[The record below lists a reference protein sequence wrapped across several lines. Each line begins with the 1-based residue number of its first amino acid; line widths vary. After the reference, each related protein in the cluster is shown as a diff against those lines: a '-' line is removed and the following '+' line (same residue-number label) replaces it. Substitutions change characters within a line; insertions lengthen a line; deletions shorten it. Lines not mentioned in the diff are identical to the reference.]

1 MIDRM
6 NYEPGDPG
14 YHNHTPSGICP
25 LCDITNSENL
35 DLKIQLELCQGMI
48 VQQLELLK
56 DLRQAADAANTYL
69 EEFGFSEDDLNL

>member
-1 MIDRM
+1 MINRLDDQD
-6 NYEPGDPG
+6 GSI
-14 YHNHTPSGICP
+14 SGPCP

-35 DLKIQLELCQGMI
+35 DLKIQLEMCQGMI

-69 EEFGFSEDDLNL
+69 EEFGFSDEDLNL